1 MARRPRVRGGSSG
14 CWFADVVV
22 VVVVVA
28 AFLVAS
34 ASASVVDSFDRDR
47 FLSPLV
53 LVPVAAGDGSDAAT
67 PAEVVVELVALS
79 LSLDFFLRRVGN
91 RSALASAMG
100 ILSAMLRHST
110 DDSRVLALSLSL
122 GSGS

>member
-14 CWFADVVV
+14 CWFADVV

-67 PAEVVVELVALS
+67 PAEVVVALVALS
-79 LSLDFFLRRVGN
+79 
-91 RSALASAMG
+91 
-100 ILSAMLRHST
+100 
-110 DDSRVLALSLSL
+110 
-122 GSGS
+122 